1 MLAFTEAIVNYIVK
15 YYNVNRAE
23 IEMMIEDEWD
33 FIEDAFYAE
42 NINVKEMA
50 KELLDLYMVA

>member
-42 NINVKEMA
+42 NVNVKEMA